1 MTTRDVAT
9 AAEGLVPLEPAPRSP
24 REALARLLAGNRRW
38 VNGEP
43 RHPHQATSRRRSVA
57 AGQAPFAAVL
67 TCIDSRVPPELLFDQ
82 GLGDVLVI
90 RTAGQ
95 AVDRVALGSL
105 EFGPDELRVPL
116 VFVLG
121 HERCGA
127 VTAAIAAIRQ
137 HRGRAPGHIQHVVD
151 ALRPAYTL
159 AVRQP
164 IREGGD
170 LVDTMVRA
178 QTRLTVAQLRR
189 DHLLAERLRRG
200 ALAVVGGRYDL
211 DTGRVEVIA

>member
-1 MTTRDVAT
+1 M
-9 AAEGLVPLEPAPRSP
+9 
-24 REALARLLAGNRRW
+24 
-38 VNGEP
+38 
-43 RHPHQATSRRRSVA
+43 
-57 AGQAPFAAVL
+57 
-67 TCIDSRVPPELLFDQ
+67 
-82 GLGDVLVI
+82 
-90 RTAGQ
+90 
-95 AVDRVALGSL
+95 
-105 EFGPDELRVPL
+105 
-116 VFVLG
+116 FVLG
-121 HERCGA
+121 HELCGA

-137 HRGRAPGHIQHVVD
+137 HHGRAPGHIQHVVD

-170 LVDTMVRA
+170 LVDNMVRA

-200 ALAVVGGRYDL
+200 ALGVVGGRYDL